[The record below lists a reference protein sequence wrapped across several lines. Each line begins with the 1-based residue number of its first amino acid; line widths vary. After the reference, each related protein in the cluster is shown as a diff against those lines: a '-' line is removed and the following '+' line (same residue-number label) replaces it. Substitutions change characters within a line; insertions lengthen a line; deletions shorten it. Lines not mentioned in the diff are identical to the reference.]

1 MKPFSLFPNKFQAQK
16 SKAHTPLDLY
26 WSLASEQILASLHT
40 SNKGMPQTE
49 AENRLKQYGPNA
61 LKAKQQPTAY
71 RKTRLQTV
79 SSNMDPTHLKA
90 NARPPRLGC
99 CCASSKARS
108 F

>member
-1 MKPFSLFPNKFQAQK
+1 MKPFSLFPNKSQAQK

-61 LKAKQQPTAY
+61 LKAKQ
-71 RKTRLQTV
+71 
-79 SSNMDPTHLKA
+79 
-90 NARPPRLGC
+90 
-99 CCASSKARS
+99 
-108 F
+108 